1 MLIAG
6 ETGRPLVGT
15 ACPRGAVDGT
25 AVAVARAPGAAG
37 GLGLVND
44 GRERRGGHGGHLG
57 SRRGT

>member
-1 MLIAG
+1 VLIAG

-44 GRERRGGHGGHLG
+44 GRERRGGHGGHL
-57 SRRGT
+57 